1 MIKVSE
7 VILGVRRKVADE
19 NSKKW
24 KEDRDF
30 LPKIGRGL
38 VAIFRKRP
46 DAFCIDDDTLP
57 LAQPAAPTSTADELA
72 IRMEYQEALELYTAW
87 QCWGEKGSDKQIAAK
102 ADSVYNQF
110 LAEVQG

>member
-1 MIKVSE
+1 MVKVSDI
-7 VILGVRRKVADE
+7 ILGVRRKVSDE
-19 NSKKW
+19 NSVKW

-46 DAFCIDDDTLP
+46 DSMCIDDNTLP
-57 LAQPAAPTSTADELA
+57 LAQPTAPESVDDEIA
-72 IRMEYQEALELYTAW
+72 IRLEYQEALELYVAW

-102 ADSVYNQF
+102 ADSVYQQY
-110 LAEVQG
+110 LAEVTG